1 MDYRGI
7 FMENDSTLHPIAKTT
22 ITMRKLFFFCI
33 ISLSV
38 WAQKEAIIKVVES
51 KIETVTVYENGAQVT
66 RTTKINIGAGKF
78 ALVLRGVSPQ
88 LDKQSLQANGDFTI
102 LSVVHQTSFLSD
114 SKKMEERSRLEVQ
127 KESLEEKITLNKAL
141 ITVCQHEEAML
152 TKNQEIN
159 GQTTVLKVA
168 DLKESIDFH
177 RNRLTELATKQLEL
191 NKTNRQLEKE
201 IKKVNAQLTL
211 LAPTQETTTS
221 EIVVTVQ
228 NQTAQPQADLT
239 ISYFVPNAGW
249 TPTYDLRVKDVVH
262 PLEIGYK
269 ATVYQYS
276 GEEWNNIKL
285 VLSTANPRKNNQAP
299 ELRTWY
305 WGTPNDYSDYF
316 NTLATTIAT
325 DNEIVGTVRSVNDK
339 IPLSGVTVLLKG
351 TSLSTSTDANGN
363 YRLTIPPDLKYQQK
377 IVVFSFIGMKTQER
391 VVSSNVLNIDLMEDV
406 AALNE
411 VAVAG
416 YGVQQKRE
424 IVGAVARVQIRGKS
438 SIPIVEETEAI
449 TSLQFEIKVPYT
461 IPSDGKTYTVE
472 VKNEEI
478 PARYEYLCTPKI
490 DQDAFLTAQ
499 VLNWE
504 QYGLL
509 GGDMNVFFEG
519 IFVGKSSMNLPN
531 GDTLSLALGRDKG
544 VSVSRV
550 KQKEFTKKQ
559 TFGGNQTETRR
570 YDISVRNLKK
580 QPINLVLV
588 DQFPLSRS
596 KEIEVENQSAPEADI
611 NRETGKVTWR
621 ASIEPAQQRKFSLGY
636 SVKYPKSGVIST
648 E

>member
-1 MDYRGI
+1 MDCGGI
-7 FMENDSTLHPIAKTT
+7 FMENDATLHPIAKTT
-22 ITMRKLFFFCI
+22 NTMRKLFFCCM

-38 WAQKEAIIKVVES
+38 WAQKEPMTKVES

-66 RTTKINIGAGKF
+66 RTAKTNIVAGKT
-78 ALVLRGVSPQ
+78 ALILRGVSPQ

-102 LSVVHQTSFLSD
+102 LSVVLQTSFLSD
-114 SKKMEERSRLEVQ
+114 PKKAEERSRLEVQ
-127 KESLEEKITLNKAL
+127 KENLDEKITLNKAL

-159 GQTTVLKVA
+159 GRTTVLKVT
-168 DLKESIDFH
+168 DLRESIDFH

-191 NKTNRQLEKE
+191 NKTNRQLEQE
-201 IKKVNAQLTL
+201 IKKLNAQLTL

-228 NQTAQPQADLT
+228 SQTSQPQADLAV
-239 ISYFVPNAGW
+239 SYFVPNAGW
-249 TPTYDLRVKDVVH
+249 TPTYDLRIKDVTH
-262 PLEIGYK
+262 PLEMGYK
-269 ATVYQYS
+269 ATIYQYT
-276 GEEWNNIKL
+276 GEDWNNIKL
-285 VLSTANPRKNNQAP
+285 TLSTANPRKNNEAP

-305 WGTPNDYSDYF
+305 WGVPNNYSDYF
-316 NTLATTIAT
+316 NTITTTLAA
-325 DNEIVGTVRSVNDK
+325 DNEIAGIVRSASDK
-339 IPLSGVTVLLKG
+339 TPLPGVTVLLKG
-351 TSLSTSTDANGN
+351 TSLGTTTDANGN
-363 YRLTIPPDLKYQQK
+363 YRLTIPPDLKYK
-377 IVVFSFIGMKTQER
+377 NKVLIFSFIGMKTQEIN
-391 VVSSNVLNIDLMEDV
+391 VVSVQQDVYLVEDTQQLQEVVVTGYSNQQRRELTG
-406 AALNE
+406 
-411 VAVAG
+411 AVAG
-416 YGVQQKRE
+416 
-424 IVGAVARVQIRGKS
+424 VQIKGKS
-438 SIPIVEETEAI
+438 TIPIVEETEAI

-472 VKNEEI
+472 IKNEEI

-509 GGDMNVFFEG
+509 GGDINVFFEG
-519 IFVGKSSMNLPN
+519 VFVGKSSMNLPN

-559 TFGGNQTETRR
+559 TFGNSQTETRR

-580 QPINLVLV
+580 QPINLLIV

-596 KEIEVENQSAPEADI
+596 KDIEVGNQSAPDADI

-621 ASIEPAQQRKFSLGY
+621 VTLEPAQQRKFSLGY

>member
-1 MDYRGI
+1 MKKLLFCY
-7 FMENDSTLHPIAKTT
+7 FM
-22 ITMRKLFFFCI
+22 
-33 ISLSV
+33 SLSV
-38 WAQKEAIIKVVES
+38 LAQKEPVTKVLES
-51 KIETVTVYENGAQVT
+51 KIEEVTVYESGAQVT
-66 RTTKINIGAGKF
+66 RTAKTNLPAGRA
-78 ALVLRGVSPQ
+78 ALILRGVSSQ
-88 LDKQSLQANGDFTI
+88 LDKQSLQVSGDFTI

-114 SKKMEERSRLEVQ
+114 SKKTDERSRLEAQ
-127 KESLEEKITLNKAL
+127 KESLDEKITLNKAL
-141 ITVCQHEEAML
+141 LTVCKHEEAML

-159 GQTTVLKVA
+159 GRTTVLKVT

-191 NKTNRQLEKE
+191 NKTNRQLELE
-201 IKKVNAQLTL
+201 IKKINAQLTQ

-221 EIVVTVQ
+221 EIIVTVQ
-228 NQTAQPQADLT
+228 SQTAKPQADLT
-239 ISYFVPNAGW
+239 VSYFVPNAGW
-249 TPTYDLRVKDVVH
+249 TPTYDLRVKDVAH

-285 VLSTANPRKNNQAP
+285 ILSTANPRKNNQAP
-299 ELRTWY
+299 ELQTWY
-305 WGTPNDYSDYF
+305 WGSPNNYSDYF
-316 NTLATTIAT
+316 NTINTTLAA
-325 DNEIVGTVRSVNDK
+325 DNEIVGTVRSASDK
-339 IPLSGVTVLLKG
+339 TPLPGVTVLLKG
-351 TSLSTSTDANGN
+351 TSLGATTDANGN

-377 IVVFSFIGMKTQER
+377 TLTFNFIGMKTEER
-391 VVSSNVLNIDLMEDV
+391 VVSNNVLNIDLMEDV
-406 AALNE
+406 AALKE
-411 VAVAG
+411 AVVVG

-424 IVGAVARVQIRGKS
+424 ITGAVSRVQIRGKS
-438 SIPIVEETEAI
+438 AIPIVEETEAI

-472 VKNEEI
+472 IKNEEI

-499 VLNWE
+499 VVNWE

-519 IFVGKSSMNLPN
+519 VFVGKSSMNLPS

-544 VSVSRV
+544 VSVNRV

-559 TFGGNQTETRR
+559 TFGSNQTEIRR
-570 YDISVRNLKK
+570 YDISIRNLKK
-580 QPINLVLV
+580 HPINVV
-588 DQFPLSRS
+588 IADQFPLSRS
-596 KEIEVENQSAPEADI
+596 KEIEVENQSAPDADI

-621 ASIEPAQQRKFSLGY
+621 VTLEPAQQRKFSLGY
-636 SVKYPKSGVIST
+636 SVKYPKSGVVST

>member
-1 MDYRGI
+1 MKKLLFCY
-7 FMENDSTLHPIAKTT
+7 FM
-22 ITMRKLFFFCI
+22 
-33 ISLSV
+33 SLSV
-38 WAQKEAIIKVVES
+38 LAQKEPVTKVLES
-51 KIETVTVYENGAQVT
+51 KIEEVTVYESGAQVT
-66 RTTKINIGAGKF
+66 RTAKTNLTAGRA
-78 ALVLRGVSPQ
+78 ALILRGVSSQ
-88 LDKQSLQANGDFTI
+88 LDKQSLQVSGDFTI

-114 SKKMEERSRLEVQ
+114 SKKTDERSRLEAQ
-127 KESLEEKITLNKAL
+127 KESLDEKITLNKAL
-141 ITVCQHEEAML
+141 LTVCKHEEAML

-159 GQTTVLKVA
+159 GRTTVLKVT

-191 NKTNRQLEKE
+191 NKTNRQLELE
-201 IKKVNAQLTL
+201 IKKINAQLTQ

-221 EIVVTVQ
+221 EIIVTVQ
-228 NQTAQPQADLT
+228 SQTAQPQADLT
-239 ISYFVPNAGW
+239 VSYFVPNAGW
-249 TPTYDLRVKDVVH
+249 TPTYDLRVKDVAH

-285 VLSTANPRKNNQAP
+285 ILSTANPRKNNQAP
-299 ELRTWY
+299 ELQTWY
-305 WGTPNDYSDYF
+305 WGSPNNYSDYF
-316 NTLATTIAT
+316 NTINTTLAA
-325 DNEIVGTVRSVNDK
+325 DNEIVGTVRSASDK
-339 IPLSGVTVLLKG
+339 TPLPGVTVLLKG
-351 TSLSTSTDANGN
+351 TSLGATTDANGN

-377 IVVFSFIGMKTQER
+377 TLTFNFIGMKTEER
-391 VVSSNVLNIDLMEDV
+391 VVSNNVLNIDLMEDI
-406 AALNE
+406 AALKE
-411 VAVAG
+411 AVVVG

-424 IVGAVARVQIRGKS
+424 ITGAVSRVQIRGKS
-438 SIPIVEETEAI
+438 AIPIVEETEAI

-472 VKNEEI
+472 IKNEEI

-499 VLNWE
+499 VVNWE

-519 IFVGKSSMNLPN
+519 VFVGKSSMNLPS

-544 VSVSRV
+544 VSVNRV

-559 TFGGNQTETRR
+559 TFGSNQTEIRR
-570 YDISVRNLKK
+570 YDISIRNLKK
-580 QPINLVLV
+580 HPINVV
-588 DQFPLSRS
+588 IADQFPLSRS
-596 KEIEVENQSAPEADI
+596 KEIEVENQSAPDADI

-621 ASIEPAQQRKFSLGY
+621 VTLEPAQQRKFSLGY
-636 SVKYPKSGVIST
+636 SVKYPKSGVVST

>member
-1 MDYRGI
+1 MDCKGI
-7 FMENDSTLHPIAKTT
+7 FMENDATLHPIAKTS
-22 ITMRKLFFFCI
+22 ITMKKLLFCYFM
-33 ISLSV
+33 SLSV
-38 WAQKEAIIKVVES
+38 LAQKEPVTKVLES
-51 KIETVTVYENGAQVT
+51 KIEEVTVYESGAQVT
-66 RTTKINIGAGKF
+66 RTAKTNLTAGRA
-78 ALVLRGVSPQ
+78 ALILRGVSSQ
-88 LDKQSLQANGDFTI
+88 LDKQSLQISGDFTI

-114 SKKMEERSRLEVQ
+114 SKKTDERSRLEAQ
-127 KESLEEKITLNKAL
+127 KESLDEKITLNKAL
-141 ITVCQHEEAML
+141 LTVCKHEEAML

-159 GQTTVLKVA
+159 GRTTVLKVT

-191 NKTNRQLEKE
+191 NKTNRQLELE
-201 IKKVNAQLTL
+201 IKKINAQLTQ

-221 EIVVTVQ
+221 EIIVTVQ
-228 NQTAQPQADLT
+228 SQTAKPQADLT
-239 ISYFVPNAGW
+239 VSYFVPNAGW
-249 TPTYDLRVKDVVH
+249 TPTYDLRVKDVAH

-285 VLSTANPRKNNQAP
+285 ILSTANPRKNNQAP
-299 ELRTWY
+299 ELQTWY
-305 WGTPNDYSDYF
+305 WGSPNNYSDYF
-316 NTLATTIAT
+316 NTINTTLAA
-325 DNEIVGTVRSVNDK
+325 DNEIVGTVRSASDK
-339 IPLSGVTVLLKG
+339 TPLPGVTVLLKG
-351 TSLSTSTDANGN
+351 TSLGATTDANGN

-377 IVVFSFIGMKTQER
+377 TLTFNFIGMKTEER
-391 VVSSNVLNIDLMEDV
+391 VVSNNVLNIDLMEDI
-406 AALNE
+406 AALKE
-411 VAVAG
+411 AVVVG

-424 IVGAVARVQIRGKS
+424 ITGAVSRVQIRGKS
-438 SIPIVEETEAI
+438 AIPIVEETEAI

-472 VKNEEI
+472 IKNEEI

-499 VLNWE
+499 VVNWE

-519 IFVGKSSMNLPN
+519 VFVGKSSMNLPS

-544 VSVSRV
+544 VSVNRV

-559 TFGGNQTETRR
+559 TFGSNQTEIRR
-570 YDISVRNLKK
+570 YDISIRNLKK
-580 QPINLVLV
+580 HPINVV
-588 DQFPLSRS
+588 IADQFPLSRS
-596 KEIEVENQSAPEADI
+596 KEIEVENQSAPDADI

-621 ASIEPAQQRKFSLGY
+621 VTLEPAQQRKFSLGY
-636 SVKYPKSGVIST
+636 SVKYPKSGVVST

>member
-1 MDYRGI
+1 MDCKGI
-7 FMENDSTLHPIAKTT
+7 FMENDATLHPIAKTS
-22 ITMRKLFFFCI
+22 ITMKKLLFCYFM
-33 ISLSV
+33 SLSV
-38 WAQKEAIIKVVES
+38 LAQKEPVTKVLES
-51 KIETVTVYENGAQVT
+51 KIEEVTVYESGAQVT
-66 RTTKINIGAGKF
+66 RTAKTNLTAGRA
-78 ALVLRGVSPQ
+78 ALILRGVSSQ
-88 LDKQSLQANGDFTI
+88 LDKQSLQISGDFTI

-114 SKKMEERSRLEVQ
+114 SKKTDERSRLEAQ
-127 KESLEEKITLNKAL
+127 KESLDEKITLNKAL
-141 ITVCQHEEAML
+141 LTVCKHEEAML

-159 GQTTVLKVA
+159 GRTTVLKVT

-191 NKTNRQLEKE
+191 NKTNRQLELE
-201 IKKVNAQLTL
+201 IKKINAQLTQ

-221 EIVVTVQ
+221 EIIVTVQ
-228 NQTAQPQADLT
+228 SQTAQPQADLT
-239 ISYFVPNAGW
+239 VSYFVPNAGW
-249 TPTYDLRVKDVVH
+249 TPTYDLRVKDVAH

-285 VLSTANPRKNNQAP
+285 ILSTANPRKNNQAP
-299 ELRTWY
+299 ELQIWY
-305 WGTPNDYSDYF
+305 WGSPNNYSDYF
-316 NTLATTIAT
+316 NTINTTLAA
-325 DNEIVGTVRSVNDK
+325 DNEIVGTVRSASDK
-339 IPLSGVTVLLKG
+339 TPLPGVTVLLKG
-351 TSLSTSTDANGN
+351 TSLGATTDANGN

-377 IVVFSFIGMKTQER
+377 TLTFNFIGMKTEER
-391 VVSSNVLNIDLMEDV
+391 VVSNNVLNIDLMEDI
-406 AALNE
+406 AALKE
-411 VAVAG
+411 AVVVG

-424 IVGAVARVQIRGKS
+424 ITGAVSRVQIRGKS
-438 SIPIVEETEAI
+438 AIPIVEETEAI

-472 VKNEEI
+472 IKNEEI

-499 VLNWE
+499 VVNWE

-519 IFVGKSSMNLPN
+519 VFVGKSSMNLPS

-544 VSVSRV
+544 VSVNRV

-559 TFGGNQTETRR
+559 TFGSNQTEIRR
-570 YDISVRNLKK
+570 YDISIRNLKK
-580 QPINLVLV
+580 HPINVV
-588 DQFPLSRS
+588 IADQFPLSRS
-596 KEIEVENQSAPEADI
+596 KEIEVENQSAPDADI

-621 ASIEPAQQRKFSLGY
+621 VTLEPAQQRKFSLGY
-636 SVKYPKSGVIST
+636 SVKYPKSGVVST

>member
-1 MDYRGI
+1 
-7 FMENDSTLHPIAKTT
+7 
-22 ITMRKLFFFCI
+22 MRKLFFCCM

-38 WAQKEAIIKVVES
+38 WAQKEPMTKVES

-66 RTTKINIGAGKF
+66 RTAKTNIVAGKT
-78 ALVLRGVSPQ
+78 ALILRGVSPQ

-102 LSVVHQTSFLSD
+102 LSVVLQTSFLSD
-114 SKKMEERSRLEVQ
+114 PKKAEERSRLEVQ
-127 KESLEEKITLNKAL
+127 KENLDEKITLNKAL

-159 GQTTVLKVA
+159 GRTTVLKVT
-168 DLKESIDFH
+168 DLRESIDFH

-191 NKTNRQLEKE
+191 NKTNRQLEQE
-201 IKKVNAQLTL
+201 IKKLNAQLTL

-228 NQTAQPQADLT
+228 SQTSQPQADLAV
-239 ISYFVPNAGW
+239 SYFVPNAGW
-249 TPTYDLRVKDVVH
+249 TPTYDLRIKDVTH
-262 PLEIGYK
+262 PLEMGYK
-269 ATVYQYS
+269 ATIYQYT
-276 GEEWNNIKL
+276 GEDWNNIKL
-285 VLSTANPRKNNQAP
+285 TLSTANPRKNNEAP

-305 WGTPNDYSDYF
+305 WGVPNNYSDYF
-316 NTLATTIAT
+316 NTITTTLAA
-325 DNEIVGTVRSVNDK
+325 DNEIAGIVRSASDK
-339 IPLSGVTVLLKG
+339 TPLPGVTVLLKG
-351 TSLSTSTDANGN
+351 TSLGTTTDANGN
-363 YRLTIPPDLKYQQK
+363 YRLTIPPDLKYK
-377 IVVFSFIGMKTQER
+377 NKVLIFSFIGMKTQEIN
-391 VVSSNVLNIDLMEDV
+391 VVSVQQDVYLVEDTQQLQEVVVTGYSNQQRRELTG
-406 AALNE
+406 
-411 VAVAG
+411 AVAG
-416 YGVQQKRE
+416 
-424 IVGAVARVQIRGKS
+424 VQIKGKS
-438 SIPIVEETEAI
+438 TIPIVEETEAI
-449 TSLQFEIKVPYT
+449 TSLQFEINVPYT

-472 VKNEEI
+472 IKNEEI

-509 GGDMNVFFEG
+509 GGDINVFFEG
-519 IFVGKSSMNLPN
+519 VFVGKSSMNLPN

-559 TFGGNQTETRR
+559 TFGNSQTETRR

-580 QPINLVLV
+580 QPINLLIV

-596 KEIEVENQSAPEADI
+596 KDIEVGNQSAPDADI

-621 ASIEPAQQRKFSLGY
+621 VTLEPARQRKFSLGY

>member
-1 MDYRGI
+1 
-7 FMENDSTLHPIAKTT
+7 
-22 ITMRKLFFFCI
+22 MRKLFFCCM

-38 WAQKEAIIKVVES
+38 WAQKEPMTKVVES

-66 RTTKINIGAGKF
+66 RTAKTSLIAGKT

-88 LDKQSLQANGDFTI
+88 LDRQSLQANGDFTI
-102 LSVVHQTSFLSD
+102 LSVVLQTSFLSD
-114 SKKMEERSRLEVQ
+114 PKKAEERSRLEAQ
-127 KESLEEKITLNKAL
+127 KESLDEKITLNKAL

-159 GQTTVLKVA
+159 GRTTVLKVT

-191 NKTNRQLEKE
+191 NKSIRQLEQE
-201 IKKVNAQLTL
+201 IKKLNAQLTL
-211 LAPTQETTTS
+211 LSPTQETTTS
-221 EIVVTVQ
+221 EIIVTVQ
-228 NQTAQPQADLT
+228 SPTAQPQADLT

-249 TPTYDLRVKDVVH
+249 TPTYDLRVKDVAH
-262 PLEIGYK
+262 PLEMGYK
-269 ATVYQYS
+269 ATIYQYS
-276 GEEWNNIKL
+276 GEEWNNVKL
-285 VLSTANPRKNNQAP
+285 VLSTANPRKNNEAP

-305 WGTPNDYSDYF
+305 WGTPNNYSDYY
-316 NTLATTIAT
+316 NTITTTLAA
-325 DNEIVGTVRSVNDK
+325 DNEIVGTVRSAKDK
-339 IPLSGVTVLLKG
+339 MPLPGVTVLLKG
-351 TSLSTSTDANGN
+351 TSLGATTDANGN
-363 YRLTIPPDLKYQQK
+363 YRLTIPPDLKYK
-377 IVVFSFIGMKTQER
+377 NKVLIFSFIGMKTQEIN
-391 VVSSNVLNIDLMEDV
+391 VVS
-406 AALNE
+406 
-411 VAVAG
+411 
-416 YGVQQKRE
+416 VQQDIYLVEDTQQLQEVVVTGYSNQQRRE
-424 IVGAVARVQIRGKS
+424 ITGAVSLRQTKDKS

-472 VKNEEI
+472 IKSEEI

-490 DQDAFLTAQ
+490 DQEAFLTAQ

-519 IFVGKSSMNLPN
+519 VFVGKSSMNLPN

-544 VSVSRV
+544 VSINRV

-559 TFGGNQTETRR
+559 TFGSNQTETRR

-580 QPINLVLV
+580 QPINIVLV

-596 KEIEVENQSAPEADI
+596 KDIEVENQSAPDADI

-621 ASIEPAQQRKFSLGY
+621 VSLEPSQQRKFSLGY
-636 SVKYPKSGVIST
+636 SVKYPKSGVVST

>member
-1 MDYRGI
+1 MKKLLFCY
-7 FMENDSTLHPIAKTT
+7 FM
-22 ITMRKLFFFCI
+22 
-33 ISLSV
+33 SLSV
-38 WAQKEAIIKVVES
+38 LAQKEPVTKVLES
-51 KIETVTVYENGAQVT
+51 KIEEVTVYESGAQVT
-66 RTTKINIGAGKF
+66 RTAKTNLPAGRA
-78 ALVLRGVSPQ
+78 ALILRGVSSQ
-88 LDKQSLQANGDFTI
+88 LDKQSLQVSGDFTI

-114 SKKMEERSRLEVQ
+114 SKKTDERSRLEAQ
-127 KESLEEKITLNKAL
+127 KESLDEKITLNKAL
-141 ITVCQHEEAML
+141 LTVCKHEEAML

-159 GQTTVLKVA
+159 GRTTVLKVT

-191 NKTNRQLEKE
+191 NKTNRQLELE
-201 IKKVNAQLTL
+201 IKKINAQLTQ

-221 EIVVTVQ
+221 EIIVTVQ
-228 NQTAQPQADLT
+228 SQTAKPQADLT
-239 ISYFVPNAGW
+239 VSYFVPNAGW
-249 TPTYDLRVKDVVH
+249 TPTYDLRVKDVAH

-285 VLSTANPRKNNQAP
+285 ILSTANPRKNNQAP
-299 ELRTWY
+299 ELQTWY
-305 WGTPNDYSDYF
+305 WGSPNNYSDYF
-316 NTLATTIAT
+316 NTINTTLAA
-325 DNEIVGTVRSVNDK
+325 DNEIVGTVRSASDK
-339 IPLSGVTVLLKG
+339 TPLPGVTVLLKG
-351 TSLSTSTDANGN
+351 TSLGATTDANGN

-377 IVVFSFIGMKTQER
+377 TLTFNFIGMKTEER
-391 VVSSNVLNIDLMEDV
+391 VVSNNVLNIDLMEDI
-406 AALNE
+406 AALKE
-411 VAVAG
+411 AVVVG

-424 IVGAVARVQIRGKS
+424 ITGAVSRVQIRGKS
-438 SIPIVEETEAI
+438 AIPIVEETEAI

-472 VKNEEI
+472 IKNEEI

-499 VLNWE
+499 VVNWE

-519 IFVGKSSMNLPN
+519 VFVGKSSMNLPS

-544 VSVSRV
+544 VSVNRV

-559 TFGGNQTETRR
+559 TFGSNQTEIRR
-570 YDISVRNLKK
+570 YDISIRNLKK
-580 QPINLVLV
+580 HPINVV
-588 DQFPLSRS
+588 IADQFPLSRS
-596 KEIEVENQSAPEADI
+596 KEIEVENQSAPDADI

-621 ASIEPAQQRKFSLGY
+621 VTLEPAQQRKFSLGY
-636 SVKYPKSGVIST
+636 SVKYPKSGVVST

>member
-1 MDYRGI
+1 
-7 FMENDSTLHPIAKTT
+7 
-22 ITMRKLFFFCI
+22 MRKLFFCCM

-38 WAQKEAIIKVVES
+38 WAQKEPMTKVES

-66 RTTKINIGAGKF
+66 RTAKTNIVAGKT
-78 ALVLRGVSPQ
+78 ALILRGVSPQ

-102 LSVVHQTSFLSD
+102 LSVVLQTSFLSD
-114 SKKMEERSRLEVQ
+114 PKKAEERSRLEVQ
-127 KESLEEKITLNKAL
+127 KENLDEKITLNKAL

-159 GQTTVLKVA
+159 GRTTVLKVT
-168 DLKESIDFH
+168 DLRESIDFH

-191 NKTNRQLEKE
+191 NKTNRQLEQE
-201 IKKVNAQLTL
+201 IKKLNAQLTL

-228 NQTAQPQADLT
+228 SQTSQPQADLAV
-239 ISYFVPNAGW
+239 SYFVPNAGW
-249 TPTYDLRVKDVVH
+249 TPTYDLRIKDVTH
-262 PLEIGYK
+262 PLEMGYK
-269 ATVYQYS
+269 ATIYQYT
-276 GEEWNNIKL
+276 GEDWNNIKL
-285 VLSTANPRKNNQAP
+285 TLSTANPRKNNEAP

-305 WGTPNDYSDYF
+305 WGVPNNYSDYF
-316 NTLATTIAT
+316 NTITTTLAA
-325 DNEIVGTVRSVNDK
+325 DNEIAGIVRSASDK
-339 IPLSGVTVLLKG
+339 TPLPGVTVLLKG
-351 TSLSTSTDANGN
+351 TSLGTTTDANGN
-363 YRLTIPPDLKYQQK
+363 YRLTIPPDLKYK
-377 IVVFSFIGMKTQER
+377 NKVLIFSFIGMKTQEIN
-391 VVSSNVLNIDLMEDV
+391 VVSVQQDVYLVEDTQQLQEVVVTGYSNQQRRELTG
-406 AALNE
+406 
-411 VAVAG
+411 AVAG
-416 YGVQQKRE
+416 
-424 IVGAVARVQIRGKS
+424 VQIKGKS
-438 SIPIVEETEAI
+438 TIPIVEETEAI

-472 VKNEEI
+472 IKNEEI

-509 GGDMNVFFEG
+509 GGDINVFFEG
-519 IFVGKSSMNLPN
+519 VFVGKSSMNLPN

-559 TFGGNQTETRR
+559 TFGNSQTETRR

-580 QPINLVLV
+580 QPINLLIV

-596 KEIEVENQSAPEADI
+596 KDIEVGNQSAPDADI

-621 ASIEPAQQRKFSLGY
+621 VTLEPAQQRKFSLGY

>member
-1 MDYRGI
+1 
-7 FMENDSTLHPIAKTT
+7 
-22 ITMRKLFFFCI
+22 MRKLFFCCMM
-33 ISLSV
+33 SLSV
-38 WAQKEAIIKVVES
+38 WAQKEPMTKVVES

-66 RTTKINIGAGKF
+66 RTAKTSLIAGKT

-88 LDKQSLQANGDFTI
+88 LDRQSLQANGDFTI
-102 LSVVHQTSFLSD
+102 LSVVLQTSFLSD
-114 SKKMEERSRLEVQ
+114 PKKAEERSRLEAQ
-127 KESLEEKITLNKAL
+127 KESLDEKITLNKAL

-159 GQTTVLKVA
+159 GRTTVLKVT

-191 NKTNRQLEKE
+191 NKSIRQLEQE
-201 IKKVNAQLTL
+201 IKKLNAQLTL
-211 LAPTQETTTS
+211 LSPTQETTTS
-221 EIVVTVQ
+221 EIIVTVQ
-228 NQTAQPQADLT
+228 SPTAQPQADLT

-249 TPTYDLRVKDVVH
+249 TPTYDLRVKDVAH
-262 PLEIGYK
+262 PLEMGYK
-269 ATVYQYS
+269 ATIYQYS
-276 GEEWNNIKL
+276 GEEWNNVKL
-285 VLSTANPRKNNQAP
+285 VLSTANPRKNNEAP

-305 WGTPNDYSDYF
+305 WGTPNNYSDYY
-316 NTLATTIAT
+316 NTITTTLAA
-325 DNEIVGTVRSVNDK
+325 DNEIVGTVRSAKDK
-339 IPLSGVTVLLKG
+339 MPLPGVTVLLKG
-351 TSLSTSTDANGN
+351 TSLGATTDANGN
-363 YRLTIPPDLKYQQK
+363 YRLTIPPDLKYK
-377 IVVFSFIGMKTQER
+377 NKVLIFSFIGMKTQEIN
-391 VVSSNVLNIDLMEDV
+391 VVS
-406 AALNE
+406 
-411 VAVAG
+411 
-416 YGVQQKRE
+416 VQQDIYLVEDTQQLQEVVVTGYSNQQRRE
-424 IVGAVARVQIRGKS
+424 ITGAVSLRQTKDKS

-472 VKNEEI
+472 IKSEEI

-490 DQDAFLTAQ
+490 DQEAFLTAQ

-519 IFVGKSSMNLPN
+519 VFVGKSSMNLPN

-544 VSVSRV
+544 VSINRV

-559 TFGGNQTETRR
+559 TFGSNQTETRR

-580 QPINLVLV
+580 QPINIVLV

-596 KEIEVENQSAPEADI
+596 KDIEVENQSAPDADI

-621 ASIEPAQQRKFSLGY
+621 VSLEPSQQRKFSLGY
-636 SVKYPKSGVIST
+636 SVKYPKSGVVST

>member
-1 MDYRGI
+1 MKKLLFCY
-7 FMENDSTLHPIAKTT
+7 FM
-22 ITMRKLFFFCI
+22 
-33 ISLSV
+33 SLSV
-38 WAQKEAIIKVVES
+38 LAQKEPVTKVLES
-51 KIETVTVYENGAQVT
+51 KIEEVTVYESGAQVT
-66 RTTKINIGAGKF
+66 RTAKTNLPAGRA
-78 ALVLRGVSPQ
+78 ALILRGVSSQ
-88 LDKQSLQANGDFTI
+88 LDKQSLQVSGDFTI

-114 SKKMEERSRLEVQ
+114 SKKTDERSRLEAQ
-127 KESLEEKITLNKAL
+127 KESLDEKITLNKAL
-141 ITVCQHEEAML
+141 LTVCKHEEAML

-159 GQTTVLKVA
+159 GRTTVLKVT

-191 NKTNRQLEKE
+191 NKTNRQLELE
-201 IKKVNAQLTL
+201 IKKINAQLTQ

-221 EIVVTVQ
+221 EIIVTVQ
-228 NQTAQPQADLT
+228 SQTAQPQADLT
-239 ISYFVPNAGW
+239 VSYFVPNAGW
-249 TPTYDLRVKDVVH
+249 TPTYDLRVKDVAH

-285 VLSTANPRKNNQAP
+285 ILSTANPRKNNQAP
-299 ELRTWY
+299 ELQTWY
-305 WGTPNDYSDYF
+305 WGSPNNYSDYF
-316 NTLATTIAT
+316 NTINTTLAA
-325 DNEIVGTVRSVNDK
+325 DNEIVGTVRSASDK
-339 IPLSGVTVLLKG
+339 TPLPGVTVLLKG
-351 TSLSTSTDANGN
+351 TSLGATTDANGN

-377 IVVFSFIGMKTQER
+377 TLTFNFIGMKTEER
-391 VVSSNVLNIDLMEDV
+391 VVSNNVLNIDLMEDI
-406 AALNE
+406 AALKE
-411 VAVAG
+411 AVVVG

-424 IVGAVARVQIRGKS
+424 ITGAVSRVQIRGKS
-438 SIPIVEETEAI
+438 AIPIVEETEAI

-472 VKNEEI
+472 IKNEEI

-499 VLNWE
+499 VVNWE

-519 IFVGKSSMNLPN
+519 VFVGKSSMNLPS

-544 VSVSRV
+544 VSVNRV

-559 TFGGNQTETRR
+559 TFGSNQTEIRR
-570 YDISVRNLKK
+570 YDISIRNLKK
-580 QPINLVLV
+580 HPINVV
-588 DQFPLSRS
+588 IADQFPLSRS
-596 KEIEVENQSAPEADI
+596 KEIEVENQSAPDADI

-621 ASIEPAQQRKFSLGY
+621 VTLEPAQQRKFSLGY
-636 SVKYPKSGVIST
+636 SVKYPKSGVVST

>member
-1 MDYRGI
+1 M
-7 FMENDSTLHPIAKTT
+7 TK
-22 ITMRKLFFFCI
+22 
-33 ISLSV
+33 
-38 WAQKEAIIKVVES
+38 VES

-66 RTTKINIGAGKF
+66 RTAKTNIVAGKT
-78 ALVLRGVSPQ
+78 ALILRGVSPQ

-102 LSVVHQTSFLSD
+102 LSVVLQTSFLSD
-114 SKKMEERSRLEVQ
+114 PKKAEERSRLEVQ
-127 KESLEEKITLNKAL
+127 KENLDEKITLNKAL

-159 GQTTVLKVA
+159 GRTTVLKVT
-168 DLKESIDFH
+168 DLRESIDFH

-191 NKTNRQLEKE
+191 NKTNRQLEQE
-201 IKKVNAQLTL
+201 IKKLNAQLTL

-228 NQTAQPQADLT
+228 SQTSQPQADLAV
-239 ISYFVPNAGW
+239 SYFVPNAGW
-249 TPTYDLRVKDVVH
+249 TPTYDLRIKDVTH
-262 PLEIGYK
+262 PLEMGYK
-269 ATVYQYS
+269 ATIYQYT
-276 GEEWNNIKL
+276 GEDWNNIKL
-285 VLSTANPRKNNQAP
+285 TLSTANPRKNNEAP

-305 WGTPNDYSDYF
+305 WGVPNNYSDYF
-316 NTLATTIAT
+316 NTITTTLAA
-325 DNEIVGTVRSVNDK
+325 DNEIAGIVRSASDK
-339 IPLSGVTVLLKG
+339 TPLPGVTVLLKG
-351 TSLSTSTDANGN
+351 TSLGTTTDANGN
-363 YRLTIPPDLKYQQK
+363 YRLTIPPDLKYK
-377 IVVFSFIGMKTQER
+377 NKVLIFSFIGMKTQEIN
-391 VVSSNVLNIDLMEDV
+391 VVSVQQDVYLVEDTQQLQEVVVTGYSNQQRRELTG
-406 AALNE
+406 
-411 VAVAG
+411 AVAG
-416 YGVQQKRE
+416 
-424 IVGAVARVQIRGKS
+424 VQIKGKS
-438 SIPIVEETEAI
+438 TIPIVEETEAI

-472 VKNEEI
+472 IKNEEI

-509 GGDMNVFFEG
+509 GGDINVFFEG
-519 IFVGKSSMNLPN
+519 VFVGKSSMNLPN

-559 TFGGNQTETRR
+559 TFGNSQTETRR

-580 QPINLVLV
+580 QPINLLIV

-596 KEIEVENQSAPEADI
+596 KDIEVGNQSAPDADI

-621 ASIEPAQQRKFSLGY
+621 VTLEPAQQRKFSLGY